1 MNFIPDIMLTGYGSI
16 NTDTEETSN
25 ANISSTSYRNLIFGD
40 HKMFNITF
48 LSLFIGIVLSLCSG
62 VLYTAENFVIN
73 HFEVVF
79 SDALLVRN
87 LIQVVIFSGIIY
99 WNGLRL
105 NLKLF
110 PSILQGIIYLSHW
123 YLMFLTTF

>member
-1 MNFIPDIMLTGYGSI
+1 MNFIPDIMLSGYGSI

-25 ANISSTSYRNLIFGD
+25 ANISSTSYRNLIIGE

-99 WNGLRL
+99 WNCYRL
-105 NLKLF
+105 YLK
-110 PSILQGIIYLSHW
+110 
-123 YLMFLTTF
+123 